1 MRCPFNE
8 IPFIANL
15 RFARFRIVVTQ
26 SRAQQ
31 LFVTA
36 KQRVEQHESVL
47 PEQLAVIMDNLGC
60 MDGLEPDFEKLEEL
74 LSDAGLFGQG
84 IITIKA

>member
-1 MRCPFNE
+1 
-8 IPFIANL
+8 
-15 RFARFRIVVTQ
+15 
-26 SRAQQ
+26 
-31 LFVTA
+31 
-36 KQRVEQHESVL
+36 
-47 PEQLAVIMDNLGC
+47 MDNLGC